1 MTMLIHLLQALI
13 IILGAPLLRGVV
25 SKMKARIQRR
35 QGASIWRP
43 YAELGKLFRKED
55 LVPPLASPVF
65 RMAPRIVF
73 SATAVAAL
81 LIPVF
86 QPSAL
91 LGGPGDFLLLV
102 YTLALA
108 RFFLVL
114 GAMDGGGAFGGMGG
128 SREVLVSALAEAP
141 LLLGLTALG
150 IVSRSTQLT
159 GIVDWTLR
167 QNFFDVSAVHILAF
181 AALAMVAMAETGR
194 IPVDN
199 PTTHLELTMI
209 HEAMVLEHSG
219 PSLAFLEW
227 ANAVKLALISSLLIG
242 LFIPWGMATEAS
254 LFSIALAAVAY
265 LAKVFALA
273 LLLAV
278 VESSIAK
285 MRMYAV
291 PDFLGV
297 ASGAGVLAVVFT
309 VFGGRS

>member
-1 MTMLIHLLQALI
+1 MMIV
-13 IILGAPLLRGVV
+13 LGAPLLRGVV

-43 YAELGKLFRKED
+43 YADLGKLFRKED

-65 RMAPRIVF
+65 RLAPRIVF
-73 SATAVAAL
+73 CATTVAVL

-91 LGGPGDFLLLV
+91 LGGPGDFFLLV
-102 YTLALA
+102 YLLALA

-141 LLLGLTALG
+141 FLLGVIAVAILA
-150 IVSRSTQLT
+150 RSTQLA

-167 QNFFDVSAVHILAF
+167 QNFFDISAVHILAF
-181 AALAMVAMAETGR
+181 TTLAMVAIAETGR

-199 PTTHLELTMI
+199 PTSHLELTMI

-227 ANAVKLALISSLLIG
+227 ANAIKLGLVMALLIG
-242 LFIPWGMATEAS
+242 LFFPWGMATNPS
-254 LFSIALAAVAY
+254 LLVT
-265 LAKVFALA
+265 ALA
-273 LLLAV
+273 LGAYLVKMLVLAV
-278 VESSIAK
+278 VLALVESSVAK

-291 PDFLGV
+291 PDFLGI
-297 ASGAGVLAVVFT
+297 ASATGILAVAFT
-309 VFGGRS
+309 VFGRR

>member
-1 MTMLIHLLQALI
+1 MTTLIHFVQALMI
-13 IILGAPLLRGVV
+13 VLGAPLLRGIVG
-25 SKMKARIQRR
+25 KMKARLQGR
-35 QGASIWRP
+35 QGASVWRP

-65 RMAPRIVF
+65 RAAPRIVF
-73 SATAVAAL
+73 CTTAVATL

-86 QPSAL
+86 HPAAL
-91 LGGPGDFLLLV
+91 LGGPGDFVLFV
-102 YTLALA
+102 SMLALA

-128 SREVLVSALAEAP
+128 SREALVSALAEAP
-141 LLLGLTALG
+141 FLLGLTSVA
-150 IVSRSTQLT
+150 IVARSTQLS
-159 GIVDWTLR
+159 GIVAWTLR

-181 AALAMVAMAETGR
+181 STLAMVAIAETGR

-199 PTTHLELTMI
+199 PTTHLELTMV

-227 ANAVKLALISSLLIG
+227 ANAVKLGLVMSLLVG
-242 LFIPWGMATEAS
+242 LFFPWGMAAEPS
-254 LFSIALAAVAY
+254 LLAMGLAVAAFLAKMLALAV
-265 LAKVFALA
+265 V
-273 LLLAV
+273 LAV

-291 PDFLGV
+291 PDYLGV
-297 ASGAGVLAVVFT
+297 ATATGALAVVFT
-309 VFGGRS
+309 VFGGR

>member
-1 MTMLIHLLQALI
+1 MTMLIHFSQALMI
-13 IILGAPLLRGVV
+13 VFGAPLLRGVL

-35 QGASIWRP
+35 QGASVWRP
-43 YAELGKLFRKED
+43 YADLGKLFRKED
-55 LVPPLASPVF
+55 LAPPLASPVF
-65 RMAPRIVF
+65 RIAPRIVF

-86 QPSAL
+86 QPSAV

-102 YTLALA
+102 YLLALA

-141 LLLGLTALG
+141 FLLGIIAVAILARSTELAG
-150 IVSRSTQLT
+150 IV
-159 GIVDWTLR
+159 GWTLHE
-167 QNFFDVSAVHILAF
+167 NFFDVSAVHILALTT
-181 AALAMVAMAETGR
+181 LAMVAIAETGR

-199 PTTHLELTMI
+199 PTSHLELTMI

-227 ANAVKLALISSLLIG
+227 ANSVKLGLILSLLIG
-242 LFIPWGMATEAS
+242 LFFPWGMATSAS
-254 LFSIALAAVAY
+254 VPSIALSVGIY
-265 LAKVFALA
+265 VMKMLALA
-273 LLLAV
+273 MVLAL
-278 VESSIAK
+278 VESSLAK

-291 PDFLGV
+291 PDFLGI
-297 ASGAGVLAVVFT
+297 AAATGVLAVVFT
-309 VFGGRS
+309 VFGGR

>member
-1 MTMLIHLLQALI
+1 MTTLIEFVQVLLI
-13 IILGAPLLRGVV
+13 VLGAPLLRGVV
-25 SKMKARIQRR
+25 SKLKARLQGR
-35 QGASIWRP
+35 QGASVWRP

-65 RMAPRIVF
+65 RAAPRIVLC
-73 SATAVAAL
+73 ATAVAAL

-86 QPSAL
+86 QPSAMVS
-91 LGGPGDFLLLV
+91 GPGDFILFVSL
-102 YTLALA
+102 LALA

-114 GAMDGGGAFGGMGG
+114 GALDGGGAFGGMGG
-128 SREVLVSALAEAP
+128 SREALVSALAEAP
-141 LLLGLTALG
+141 FLLGLTSVS
-150 IVSRSTQLT
+150 IVARSTQLT
-159 GIVDWTLR
+159 GIVEWTLR

-181 AALAMVAMAETGR
+181 STLAMVAVAETGR

-227 ANAVKLALISSLLIG
+227 ANAVKLGLIMSLLVS
-242 LFIPWGMATEAS
+242 LFFPWGMAAEPTAAG
-254 LFSIALAAVAY
+254 IALAAAAY
-265 LAKVFALA
+265 LAKMLGLGVV
-273 LLLAV
+273 LAV

-297 ASGAGVLAVVFT
+297 ASATGVLAVVFT
-309 VFGGRS
+309 VFGGR